1 MYTHF
6 NQVAV
11 DSTVK
16 GYSQCIVGVPA
27 DVQNEATG
35 VELQAD
41 TANIRYTMDNSSNP
55 SGSLPR
61 GMILLT
67 TEPPRKFLKE
77 DIVRMRFTCASAAGL
92 NIRWYGRPVS

>member
-1 MYTHF
+1 MFLSYER
-6 NQVAV
+6 V
-11 DSTVK
+11 DVDTTVK
-16 GYSQCIVGVPA
+16 TYAANITAPDGDA
-27 DVQNEATG
+27 DCA
-35 VELQAD
+35 ELQAD

-92 NIRWYGRPVS
+92 NIHWYGRPVS